1 MGGDIRARVEQ
12 IQSMIEVTTSSYEQD
27 KLKERLAKL
36 SGGVAVIKV
45 GGASE
50 VEVGEKKD
58 RVEDA
63 LCATRAAVEEGI
75 VPGGGVALLR
85 CVPHLLNLETKNK
98 DEQIGVDIVSRA
110 IRVPC
115 ETIANNDGVEGRA
128 IVEKIMAGAPGYN
141 AHSGDFV
148 NMIEAGII

>member
-1 MGGDIRARVEQ
+1 M
-12 IQSMIEVTTSSYEQD
+12 TSYYFDFQ
-27 KLKERLAKL
+27 
-36 SGGVAVIKV
+36 
-45 GGASE
+45 
-50 VEVGEKKD
+50 
-58 RVEDA
+58 DA

-115 ETIANNDGVEGRA
+115 ETIANNAGVEGRA
-128 IVEKIMAGAPGYN
+128 IVEKIMAGAPG
-141 AHSGDFV
+141 
-148 NMIEAGII
+148 NMTDKMTVDSL